1 MQSTSASGGR
11 SRLARLL
18 GALVL
23 AVTTSAPA
31 LAAPLELDFSG
42 SGITTLTGNT
52 GGVNGLELSVTD
64 APYTFTPQGSAAESD
79 WLLDSLFV
87 VNGLALGVPGTAF
100 GHATYA
106 NSRGDSLELDFTG
119 MPIGGGPGFVVMHLV
134 YDVVGGSGRFAA
146 MDGSGFED
154 VTIFLGQGPSFNFT
168 GQGSLFLPEP
178 QGIALVLAGLLAL
191 GLRRPRR
198 RTA

>member
-1 MQSTSASGGR
+1 MQTISSSLRCRG
-11 SRLARLL
+11 LARLL
-18 GALVL
+18 SALVL
-23 AVTTSAPA
+23 AVSASAPA
-31 LAAPLELDFSG
+31 LAGPLELDFTG
-42 SGITTLTGNT
+42 SGVTTLTGNP

-64 APYTFTPQGSAAESD
+64 APYTFTPRGGAAETD

-87 VNGLALGVPGTAF
+87 VNGLAQGAPGTAF

-106 NSRGDSLELDFTG
+106 NSRGDSLELDFSG
-119 MPIGGGPGFVVMHLV
+119 APIGGGLGFVVMHLV

-154 VTIFLGQGPSFNFT
+154 VTIFLGPGPAFNFS

-178 QGIALVLAGLLAL
+178 QGAALVLAGLLAL
-191 GLRRPRR
+191 GLWRR
-198 RTA
+198 RA